1 MERVRNAFLSL
12 LRAGLWSR
20 DPLEEGFSRLGAE
33 EWDEVFRMSGRQTV
47 TGIVFDGICRLPEGL
62 QPSGV
67 SFARWVVAVDAME
80 RRNATMNAA
89 LKDLVKLFVDSGLD
103 PVLQKGQGIAR
114 LYPEPSHRECGDI
127 DLYFSLRSLSQSKG
141 PERMV
146 TSTGSVTGM
155 KDPERTVTSTGS
167 VTGVKNEEGNG
178 RGGLV
183 SLSNHSDR
191 ALELIEAK
199 GIKVSRMP
207 DGSHSYE
214 WKGIEVEHH
223 PAIVDLNGPFLKRW
237 IRTLTD
243 DPGTKPSPL
252 ADGLLEPSTELNA
265 LLLNAHILKH
275 AMGKGIGLRQMCDL
289 AMVYHRMS
297 ESRGR
302 QETGERIYCLY
313 RRAWLQ
319 KWSRLLHSF
328 LVDVIGLPEEELPYP
343 ERIVS
348 VRPLL
353 HIVEDGGNFGQYR
366 SARFDR
372 FVSLSNHSGRSAS
385 VPEPVKGQ
393 TRGKLATA
401 GMFVRRA
408 GFSLRFAPNEA
419 FWTVVNLALGQLR
432 SKRK

>member
-20 DPLEEGFSRLGAE
+20 DPLDEGFSRLDAE

-47 TGIVFDGICRLPEGL
+47 TGIVFDGICRLPEES

-89 LKDLVKLFVDSGLD
+89 LKDLVKLFVDNGLR

-127 DLYFSLRSLSQSKG
+127 DLYFSLRPLSRSKG

-146 TSTGSVTGM
+146 TSTGSA
-155 KDPERTVTSTGS
+155 
-167 VTGVKNEEGNG
+167 TGVENQGGNG

-183 SLSNHSDR
+183 NLSNHSDR
-191 ALELIEAK
+191 ALELVETK
-199 GIKVSRMP
+199 GIKVNRMP

-223 PAIVDLNGPFLKRW
+223 PAIVDLNSPFLKRW
-237 IRTLTD
+237 IRTLTE
-243 DPGTKPSPL
+243 DPGTRPSPL
-252 ADGLLEPSTELNA
+252 ADGLLEPSMELNA

-275 AMGKGIGLRQMCDL
+275 AMGKGIGMRQMCDL

-297 ESRGR
+297 EGRGR
-302 QETGERIYCLY
+302 QETGERIYRLY
-313 RRAWLQ
+313 RRAWLR
-319 KWSRLLHSF
+319 KWSALLHSF
-328 LVDVIGLPEEELPYP
+328 LVEVIGLPKEELPYP
-343 ERIVS
+343 ERIIPC
-348 VRPLL
+348 RPLL
-353 HIVEDGGNFGQYR
+353 RIVEDGGNFGQYR
-366 SARFDR
+366 SGRFDR
-372 FVSLSNHSGRSAS
+372 LVSLSKHSGRSAS
-385 VPEPVKGQ
+385 VPEPVEGQ
-393 TRGKLATA
+393 MRGKLATA

>member
-20 DPLEEGFSRLGAE
+20 DPFDEGFSRLDAE

-47 TGIVFDGICRLPEGL
+47 TGIVFDGICRLPEES

-89 LKDLVKLFVDSGLD
+89 LKDLMKLFVDNGLR

-127 DLYFSLRSLSQSKG
+127 DLYFSR
-141 PERMV
+141 
-146 TSTGSVTGM
+146 
-155 KDPERTVTSTGS
+155 
-167 VTGVKNEEGNG
+167 
-178 RGGLV
+178 
-183 SLSNHSDR
+183 NHSDW
-191 ALELIEAK
+191 ALELVEAK
-199 GIKVSRMP
+199 GIKVNRMP

-237 IRTLTD
+237 IRTLTE
-243 DPGTKPSPL
+243 DPGTRPSPL
-252 ADGLLEPSTELNA
+252 ADGLLEPSMELNA

-275 AMGKGIGLRQMCDL
+275 AMGKGVGLRQMCDL

-297 ESRGR
+297 EGRGR
-302 QETGERIYCLY
+302 QETGERIYRLY

-319 KWSRLLHSF
+319 KWSALLHSF
-328 LVDVIGLPEEELPYP
+328 LVEVIGLPKEELPYP
-343 ERIVS
+343 ERIIPC
-348 VRPLL
+348 RPLL
-353 HIVEDGGNFGQYR
+353 RIVEDGGNFGQYR
-366 SARFDR
+366 SGRFDWL
-372 FVSLSNHSGRSAS
+372 VSLSKHSGRSAS
-385 VPEPVKGQ
+385 VPEPVEGPIF
-393 TRGKLATA
+393 GKLATA

-432 SKRK
+432 IRRK